1 MSNIHNLVVGLEQ
14 KILVLREQMQRLLDE
29 NEKLRQEKEQISAQN
44 FQMTQELDNWQKR
57 YDALKLTNTILGS
70 DDNRTDTKIKINA
83 LIREIDDCIKQLSN
97 NQ

>member
-14 KILVLREQMQRLLDE
+14 KILVLREQMQRLLEE

>member
-29 NEKLRQEKEQISAQN
+29 NEKLRQEKEQVTAQN